1 MARVNMNKRVVFYL
15 AVLVLIFL
23 PFAIETGNTLVI
35 IYCSSAVLICVIN
48 AIAALWGCNKKE
60 IESITGLDIFSEK

>member
-1 MARVNMNKRVVFYL
+1 MTRVNKNKRVVFYL
-15 AVLVLIFL
+15 AVLALIIL

-35 IYCSSAVLICVIN
+35 INWISTVLICVIN
-48 AIAALWGCNKKE
+48 AIRALWGCSKKE